1 MKLKIVALALLSVFL
16 ALPAFAQTPAPAP
29 APGPVAKAPWAHETE
44 ELIFAGN
51 VVNNDG
57 ANHTAVSVTAAWAHY
72 TSDTQEVGAIISVL
86 KGPVNG
92 YSGGPFYEWNLPKLK
107 YGNLLLGGDAQFT
120 TGDLLSAAQ
129 VQAATRFGY
138 KFYVGKSSAVRIVL
152 EKKQAVAVQS
162 PSQDSGQ
169 PLNSLGLS
177 IGVSL
182 GVPNGTKVQ

>member
-1 MKLKIVALALLSVFL
+1 MTYRSAIVALVIL
-16 ALPAFAQTPAPAP
+16 AASFIPVLAQSAPPAP
-29 APGPVAKAPWAHETE
+29 VVKAPWTHQTE
-44 ELIFAGN
+44 ELIFSAN
-51 VVNNDG
+51 AVNND
-57 ANHTAVSVTAAWAHY
+57 AASHTAVGITAAWAHY

-92 YSGGPFYEWNLPKLK
+92 YSAGPFYEWNLPKLR

-152 EKKQAVAVQS
+152 EKKQAVLVQA
-162 PSQDSGQ
+162 PSEDSGQ

-177 IGVSL
+177 IGLSL
-182 GVPNGTKVQ
+182 GIPTGTKVQ